1 MKLKNHKNVNKMSS
15 YQTLNKSREDG
26 LDHSSWKILVQ
37 NIL

>member
-26 LDHSSWKILVQ
+26 LDHLSWKILVQ